1 MPKSRGFTLI
11 EVMIVVAIIAILAKL
26 AAPSLKQMIQS
37 SSMRSTVNTFLTDMR
52 FARSESIRRGG
63 RVFMCRSADPEAV
76 TPTCGSGSDGWESGW
91 VIFHDLDNDAAIDNN
106 EVIRVQGPIT
116 TVNTIV
122 ETDSSGSTA
131 FQFTATGR
139 VTNGSITSFQF
150 GSSPVFDNAAQ
161 RMVCVSVGGR
171 ARIAGDGNSACN

>member
-37 SSMRSTVNTFLTDMR
+37 SSMRSAVNTFLTDMR
-52 FARSESIRRGG
+52 FARSEAIRRGG
-63 RVFMCRSADPEAV
+63 RVFLCRSAAPEAAP
-76 TPTCGSGSDGWESGW
+76 PTCGGGSAGWESGW
-91 VIFHDLDNDAAIDNN
+91 VIYHDLDNDGAIDSN

-116 TVNTIV
+116 TVNTIT
-122 ETDSSGSTA
+122 ESGTPTT

-139 VTNGSITSFQF
+139 VTNGAISTLQF
-150 GSSPVFDNAAQ
+150 GSGPVFDNAAQ
-161 RMVCVSVGGR
+161 RVVCVSVGGR
-171 ARIAGDGNSACN
+171 ARIAGDGTAACTD